1 MNSLFKY
8 AVYQNRWLWFHI
20 IAGGFLARLIVHFFH
35 NGQLAVDVVLGLAI
49 VWEIFEYFKDD
60 VEKIYGSKKRFFLD
74 ALGDIAGA
82 VVMAIIMV
90 I

>member
-8 AVYQNRWLWFHI
+8 AVYRNKWLWFHI
-20 IAGGFLARLIVHFFH
+20 LGGGILAKLALAIFK
-35 NGQLAVDVVLGLAI
+35 NGQIAVDIVLLSAI
-49 VWEIFEYFKDD
+49 LWEIFEYFKDD

-82 VVMAIIMV
+82 LIMATIMV

>member
-8 AVYQNRWLWFHI
+8 AVYQNKWLWFHI
-20 IAGGFLARLIVHFFH
+20 LGGGILAKLALAIFK
-35 NGQLAVDVVLGLAI
+35 NGQIAMEIVLLVAVL
-49 VWEIFEYFKDD
+49 WEIFEYFKDD

-82 VVMAIIMV
+82 ALMAFIIIV
-90 I
+90 